1 MKLGLKMVELLLI
14 CMLSLLNITNIF
26 IFHWLIRIS
35 VVLSKTLQISISCRN
50 ESNFGR
56 NKEKTR
62 LWFVKRGAYPK
73 KFRNSKIRIKL
84 RLTLRNQKK
93 KRNKYFVQHNKNWPC
108 VIFIIIVSIP
118 KSLHCLTC
126 ILFLAT
132 ITN

>member
-93 KRNKYFVQHNKNWPC
+93 KGINILCSTTKTDLAL
-108 VIFIIIVSIP
+108 
-118 KSLHCLTC
+118 SLLLLY
-126 ILFLAT
+126 LFLNLST
-132 ITN
+132 V